1 MSAALKIGPWPLPAR
16 AVLAPMAGVTDR
28 PFRILARRLGAGLA
42 ASEMLTSDTS
52 LWHTAKSRHRLDH
65 AGEPEPR
72 VVQLAGAE
80 PAAIAQA
87 ARLNV
92 DRGAQIIDIN
102 MGCPA
107 KKVCGRSCGSALLR
121 DEPLV
126 AAILAAVV
134 RAVSVPV
141 TLKIRTGWD
150 RASMNGVRIARLA
163 ESHGIQSLAVHGRTR
178 ADRYEGP
185 AEYDTIRDIKSAVR
199 IPVFANGDI
208 DSPQKAQTVLAHTG
222 ADGVMIGRASHGAPW
237 IFRDVNARLAGERP
251 PAALAP
257 QQLRDIILEH
267 LDSLYR
273 FYGEAAGV
281 RIARKHISWYCD
293 RLSVPEG
300 LRRAVLAA
308 GNTVEQFGLAENHF
322 DGWAGGSRAAFS
334 CGTRPGSAHGS
345 QEEWSDAQP
354 DCGQVQRQGTPPA
367 HPHGA
372 GPD

>member
-1 MSAALKIGPWPLPAR
+1 MQPPAPLKIGPWQLPAR

-28 PFRILARRLGAGLA
+28 PFRVLARRFGAGLA

-52 LWHTAKSRHRLDH
+52 LWHTAKSRRRLDH
-65 AGEPEPR
+65 SGEPEPR

-92 DRGAQIIDIN
+92 DMGAQIIDIN

-126 AAILAAVV
+126 AAILDAVV

-150 RASMNGVRIARLA
+150 RDSINGVRIARLA

-178 ADRYEGP
+178 ADRYEGQ
-185 AEYDTIRDIKSAVR
+185 AEYDTIRSIKSMVR

-208 DSPQKAQTVLAHTG
+208 DSPQKAQSVLALTG

-237 IFRDVNARLAGERP
+237 IFRDVNVLLDGGAP
-251 PAALAP
+251 FDALAP
-257 QQLRDIILEH
+257 RQLRDIILEH
-267 LDSLYR
+267 LVSLYE
-273 FYGEAAGV
+273 FYGETAGV

-293 RLSVPEG
+293 RLSVPESI
-300 LRRAVLAA
+300 RRALLAA

-322 DGWAGGSRAAFS
+322 AQGADADRADL
-334 CGTRPGSAHGS
+334 SARWNAVG
-345 QEEWSDAQP
+345 ERKW
-354 DCGQVQRQGTPPA
+354 
-367 HPHGA
+367 
-372 GPD
+372 

>member
-1 MSAALKIGPWPLPAR
+1 MSGPVSIGPWQLPAR

-52 LWHTAKSRHRLDH
+52 LWHTPKSRHRLDH
-65 AGEPEPR
+65 TGEPEPR

-80 PAAIAQA
+80 PEALAQA

-126 AAILAAVV
+126 GAILDAVV

-150 RASMNGVRIARLA
+150 RDSINGVRIARLA

-178 ADRYEGP
+178 ADRYEGA
-185 AEYDTIRDIKSAVR
+185 AEYDTIRAIKSMVR

-208 DSPQKAQTVLAHTG
+208 DSPQKAQTVLALTG

-237 IFRDVNARLAGERP
+237 IFRDVNALLAGEKQP
-251 PAALAP
+251 DALAP
-257 QQLRDIILEH
+257 HVVRDIILEH
-267 LDSLYR
+267 LESLYE
-273 FYGEAAGV
+273 FYGETSGV

-293 RLSVPEG
+293 RLSAPESI
-300 LRRAVLAA
+300 RRALLAA
-308 GNTVEQFGLAENHF
+308 GNSVEQFGLAENHF
-322 DGWAGGSRAAFS
+322 DGWAGKNRAA
-334 CGTRPGSAHGS
+334 
-345 QEEWSDAQP
+345 
-354 DCGQVQRQGTPPA
+354 
-367 HPHGA
+367 
-372 GPD
+372 

>member
-1 MSAALKIGPWPLPAR
+1 MPVPMKIGPWQLPAR

-28 PFRILARRLGAGLA
+28 PFRILARKLGAGLA

-52 LWHTAKSRHRLDH
+52 LWHTPKSRHRLDH
-65 AGEPEPR
+65 CGEPEPR

-80 PAAIAQA
+80 PAVIAAA

-92 DRGAQIIDIN
+92 DMGAQIIDIN

-107 KKVCGRSCGSALLR
+107 KKVCGRHCGSALLR

-126 AAILAAVV
+126 AAILDAVV

-150 RASMNGVRIARLA
+150 RESINGVRIAQLA

-178 ADRYEGP
+178 ADRYEGA
-185 AEYDTIRDIKSAVR
+185 AEYDTIRHIKSMVR

-237 IFRDVNARLAGERP
+237 IFRDVNALLAGEKP
-251 PAALAP
+251 PDALAP

-267 LDSLYR
+267 LVSLYE
-273 FYGEAAGV
+273 FYGETSGV

-293 RLSVPEG
+293 RLSVPESV
-300 LRRAVLAA
+300 RRALLAA
-308 GNTVEQFGLAENHF
+308 GNTVEQFELAENHF
-322 DGWAGGSRAAFS
+322 DGWAEASRAA
-334 CGTRPGSAHGS
+334 
-345 QEEWSDAQP
+345 
-354 DCGQVQRQGTPPA
+354 
-367 HPHGA
+367 
-372 GPD
+372 